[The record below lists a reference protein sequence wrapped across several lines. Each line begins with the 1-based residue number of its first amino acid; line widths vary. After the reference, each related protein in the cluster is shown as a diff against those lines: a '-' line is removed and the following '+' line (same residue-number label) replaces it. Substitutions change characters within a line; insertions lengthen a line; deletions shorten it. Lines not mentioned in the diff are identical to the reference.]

1 MIKALIYLALAAAVT
16 VGLAWFADR
25 PGEVIIRWADT
36 QIEMS
41 LYQVVVLFM
50 LAIAVLLFTARL
62 LRKLFMGPGR
72 VRRKWR
78 QKRIDRGYAAL
89 RKGMFAVG
97 AGDETLAIRN
107 ASDARRALPNEPLTQ
122 LLLAQAAQLSGDRRT
137 AQRIFEAMVDETDT
151 KLLGLH
157 GLFLEASNEKQME
170 AAQQYAARAM
180 ALNPQLSWAVHSLFD
195 MQCQN
200 RDWQGALDT
209 LAIARNNRHVDK
221 KTAER
226 RRAVLLTA
234 QAADLAQTQPERA
247 AELALEAHKI
257 VPGFVPAAH
266 IAGRLLADRG
276 QSYKATSVIAR
287 TWQYSPHP
295 DLAAAYA
302 YLLPGDSPRDRLAR
316 IRSLIVMAPDHVEAR
331 VALARAAA
339 DAREWEEA
347 RDALLP
353 LIAGNPSARV
363 CALMARIEGGEK
375 RDAGR
380 VREWLTRAV
389 RAPRDATWIA
399 DGVSS
404 DVWSPISP
412 VTGKLDAFVW
422 QIPDDRSQRRAGA
435 DDGLMDEINAL
446 SRELETIPRVDPAP
460 VASPVAETQVM
471 PPMQPI
477 TITVTAVETPP
488 TIKPVEAV
496 IVKETPP
503 KAAMNKPEKVVT
515 SKKVEA
521 KIFVPDRPP
530 DDPGPSSDPAD
541 VDETSTAIGRFR
553 TASKAK

>member
-41 LYQVVVLFM
+41 LYQVVVFFM

-157 GLFLEASNEKQME
+157 GLFLEASSEKQME

-209 LAIARNNRHVDK
+209 LTIARNNRHVDK

-339 DAREWEEA
+339 DASQFP
-347 RDALLP
+347 LP
-353 LIAGNPSARV
+353 G
-363 CALMARIEGGEK
+363 
-375 RDAGR
+375 
-380 VREWLTRAV
+380 W
-389 RAPRDATWIA
+389 
-399 DGVSS
+399 
-404 DVWSPISP
+404 
-412 VTGKLDAFVW
+412 
-422 QIPDDRSQRRAGA
+422 
-435 DDGLMDEINAL
+435 
-446 SRELETIPRVDPAP
+446 
-460 VASPVAETQVM
+460 
-471 PPMQPI
+471 
-477 TITVTAVETPP
+477 
-488 TIKPVEAV
+488 
-496 IVKETPP
+496 
-503 KAAMNKPEKVVT
+503 
-515 SKKVEA
+515 
-521 KIFVPDRPP
+521 
-530 DDPGPSSDPAD
+530 
-541 VDETSTAIGRFR
+541 
-553 TASKAK
+553 